1 MSGNTHLI
9 ACLERERSVP
19 YVGRKVYLNLSNHL
33 ANVHKLSSE
42 ERKSYLIRAK
52 RMSVDIPTVLTELRK
67 LNRLIETLLCSFSS
81 CTPYS

>member
-9 ACLERERSVP
+9 TCLEREVCP
-19 YVGRKVYLNLSNHL
+19 ICGKKGLLKLSNYL

-42 ERKSYLIRAK
+42 ERQSYLIRAK
-52 RMSVDIPTVLTELRK
+52 RMPVDIATVLTELRK